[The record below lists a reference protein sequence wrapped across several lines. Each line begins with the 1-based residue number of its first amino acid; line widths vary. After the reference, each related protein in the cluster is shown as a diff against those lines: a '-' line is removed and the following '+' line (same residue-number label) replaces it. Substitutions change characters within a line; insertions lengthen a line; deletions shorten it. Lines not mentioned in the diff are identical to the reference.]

1 VHRQVFR
8 FGGRKYIL
16 RVSETQNVC
25 FYYVLIKICLGITK
39 FVGTLWRVLPP
50 NASTCLRAGAFP
62 HVHHPSQL
70 LFQRR
75 HRIALFD
82 AIYLQ
87 RGQQAKAEHG
97 HRARGKSIGCAS
109 GRAEHRNG
117 PGGEEDAVEHPQC
130 SSQQRML
137 DRHYV
142 AQVYFAT
149 YLKVYQS
156 ERSFSGH
163 HTTTTGHNG

>member
-1 VHRQVFR
+1 
-8 FGGRKYIL
+8 
-16 RVSETQNVC
+16 
-25 FYYVLIKICLGITK
+25 
-39 FVGTLWRVLPP
+39 
-50 NASTCLRAGAFP
+50 
-62 HVHHPSQL
+62 
-70 LFQRR
+70 
-75 HRIALFD
+75 
-82 AIYLQ
+82 LQ